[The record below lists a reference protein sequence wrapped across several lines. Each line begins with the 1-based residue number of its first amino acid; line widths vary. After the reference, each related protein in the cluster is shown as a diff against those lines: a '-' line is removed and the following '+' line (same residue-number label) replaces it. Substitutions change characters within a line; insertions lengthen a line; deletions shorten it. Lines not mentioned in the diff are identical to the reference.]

1 MRDFL
6 KISIQWQQC
15 KIFTKMYA
23 KNLIDGIKSTS
34 QKSTNSVVT
43 EKTKGTATGSLIGG
57 GIGLMFAYQRRTNL
71 IMGAFL
77 GALAGGFITRMFID
91 KQFSNK

>member
-1 MRDFL
+1 
-6 KISIQWQQC
+6 
-15 KIFTKMYA
+15 MYA
-23 KNLIDGIKSTS
+23 KNMIDGIKSTS
-34 QKSTNSVVT
+34 QKSTNSVIT

-57 GIGLMFAYQRRTNL
+57 GIGLMFAYQRRANL
-71 IMGAFL
+71 IIGAFL

>member
-6 KISIQWQQC
+6 KIFSQCQQA
-15 KIFTKMYA
+15 KISTNMYA
-23 KNLIDGIKSTS
+23 KNLIDGIKTTS
-34 QKSTNSVVT
+34 QKSTNSVIT

-57 GIGLMFAYQRRTNL
+57 GVGLVFAYQRRTNL

-77 GALAGGFITRMFID
+77 GALAGGVITRVFID
-91 KQFSNK
+91 KQF